1 MRSAAFLHKYFPAD
15 LSVDEKRHSGLARVT
30 ITQPG
35 EDVDVGGDMT
45 VIGTSAGGE
54 VITVLRG
61 TILLDPS
68 FNAGGDTVR
77 LPDDAAYFAVR
88 LVGSTAILTGLG
100 ISVTIPVGTAG
111 LQVSFNDISRTL
123 RYDPAS
129 ASVKLGDQ
137 TVTSTL
143 ANVVPAGGVPTLVG
157 TEGPKVINGTEGN
170 DVIDS
175 LGGADRI
182 NGGAGNDVIRGGT
195 GGDDLDGSFGNDQL
209 FGDPGD
215 DRIYDNEGA
224 SADLDGGTGND
235 WLSIAN
241 QSGTSFQLFGGD
253 GDDFI
258 EVEVGSTGTCVADA
272 GAGQDRVVLD
282 SNGIT
287 ISVTLGSDRDQL
299 VLADLALASPK
310 FGPNVVAD
318 FQAGQF
324 GDTVEFLRA
333 LSGSAIGWDQGSNPF
348 SSGYCRLIERDG
360 SVVLQFDRDGA
371 RSTLFGDRDAILLTG
386 IKLSALTSVNFEG
399 FDPTPTASE
408 KPYDL
413 DTAAPLHAPLLMMAD
428 HLAFA

>member
-1 MRSAAFLHKYFPAD
+1 M
-15 LSVDEKRHSGLARVT
+15 ARVT
-30 ITQPG
+30 LTQPG

-45 VIGTSAGGE
+45 VIGTRTAGE
-54 VITVLRG
+54 VITALRG
-61 TILLDPS
+61 TIILDPS

-77 LPDDAAYFAVR
+77 LPDDAAYFTVR
-88 LVGSTAILTGLG
+88 MVGSSAILTGLG
-100 ISVTIPVGTAG
+100 LSITIPVGEAG
-111 LQVSFNDISRTL
+111 IELRFNDVTRTL
-123 RYDPAS
+123 LFDTAS
-129 ASVKLGDQ
+129 SSVKLGDQ
-137 TVTSTL
+137 TVTPTL
-143 ANVVPAGGVPTLVG
+143 AKVAPAGGVPNMVG
-157 TEGPKVINGTEGN
+157 SEGPDVITGTEGN
-170 DVIDS
+170 DTIDG

-182 NGGAGNDVIRGGT
+182 NGGAGNDVIRGGA

-209 FGDPGD
+209 FGGPGD

-224 SADLDGGTGND
+224 SASLDGGSGND

-241 QSGTSFQLFGGD
+241 QSGTSFQLIGGD

-258 EVEVGSTGTCVADA
+258 EVEVGASGTCGVDA

-282 SNGIT
+282 SNGMT

-310 FGPNVVAD
+310 FGPIVVTD
-318 FQAGQF
+318 FQPGQF

-333 LSGSAIGWDQGSNPF
+333 LSISAIDWNQGSNPF

-371 RSTLFGDRDAILLTG
+371 GSTLFGFRDAIVLSGL
-386 IKLSALTSVNFEG
+386 KLSALTAANFEG
-399 FDPTPTASE
+399 FDPTPAASQL
-408 KPYDL
+408 PYGDEV
-413 DTAAPLHAPLLMMAD
+413 AASPLHLPQLMIAD